1 MARVKILELLEG
13 RATAREQ
20 LLNLDGAI
28 ADANRILSDKKGD
41 AQARISLKKCS

>member
-1 MARVKILELLEG
+1 MLELLEG

-28 ADANRILSDKKGD
+28 SDANAILSAKKGD
-41 AQARISLKKCS
+41 PQARIIQINAVN